1 MQAPES
7 KDPNRSRS
15 SKLRVLIVA
24 PSLDIWGGQSR
35 QAVRLMNG
43 LRDEDSLEIGFLPHN
58 PRLPGVLKQLQRV
71 TYVRTVSTT
80 LYFCLLLLLR
90 IPKYDVI
97 HIFSASYYSYLL
109 GPALAILASRLFSKK
124 CILNYRSGEAEDHLT
139 NWRLTAK
146 PIMRLADVIVTPSG
160 YLVDV
165 FARHGLAARAIYNIV
180 ELDRFNYRE
189 RRPLRPIF
197 LVSRLLEPLYNV
209 ACVLRAFEII
219 QKRYPEASLTVAA
232 DGWLRSSLEELASDL
247 KLKDVKFIGF
257 QPFERMPEL
266 YDAAD
271 IYLTATDLDNM
282 PSSIT
287 ECMAS
292 GVPIVTTDAGGIP
305 YIVKHE
311 ETCLMIPRNDHEAMA
326 ASAFRLLDDN
336 ELALN
341 ITRRAREASRKFT
354 WDAVKNEWVK
364 LYFQLTSQRSPLDQV
379 KTVRVDETPL
389 RLNSGSQHRSNE
401 NSALTTPS

>member
-1 MQAPES
+1 MQPLDS
-7 KDPNRSRS
+7 KDRKRFGSSR
-15 SKLRVLIVA
+15 LRVLIVA

-43 LRDEDSLEIGFLPHN
+43 LQNEDSLEVGFLPHN
-58 PRLPGVLKQLQRV
+58 PRLPGVLNRLQRI

-90 IPKYDVI
+90 VPTYDVI

-124 CILNYRSGEAEDHLT
+124 CILNYRSGEAEDHLSR
-139 NWRLTAK
+139 WRLTAK

-165 FARHGLAARAIYNIV
+165 FARFGLTARAIYNIV

-189 RRPLRPIF
+189 RRPLRPVF

-219 QKRYPEASLTVAA
+219 QNRFPQASLTVAA
-232 DGWLRSSLEELASDL
+232 DGWLRPSLEQLARDL
-247 KLKDVKFIGF
+247 KLNNVEFVGF
-257 QPFERMPEL
+257 VPFEKMPEI

-271 IYLTATDLDNM
+271 VYLTATDLDNM

-311 ETCLMIPRNDHEAMA
+311 ETCLMIPRNDHKAMA

-336 ELALN
+336 DLAVN

-354 WDAVKNEWVK
+354 WEAVKNEWVK
-364 LYFQLTSQRSPLDQV
+364 LYFQLTSQRSPLEQV
-379 KTVRVDETPL
+379 KTVRVDETPGE
-389 RLNSGSQHRSNE
+389 LNSGNQQFGQTETLHY
-401 NSALTTPS
+401 